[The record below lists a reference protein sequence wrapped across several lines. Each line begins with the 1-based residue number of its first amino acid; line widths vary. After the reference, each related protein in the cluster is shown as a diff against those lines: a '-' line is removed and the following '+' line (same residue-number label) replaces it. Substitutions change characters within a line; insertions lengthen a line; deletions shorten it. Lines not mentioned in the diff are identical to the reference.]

1 MSEHNPE
8 TPEAPET
15 LEEALQL
22 RSSPALERARHAA
35 FHLAIVVLALSLF
48 AAADSWFTISGL
60 GLAAVLS
67 MITGLA
73 AGFVFTSEVHEW
85 FHYLGAKFSGGNY
98 TTPTKMGLFV
108 YDWDFKSNTT
118 SQFFTMSIAGT
129 IGSLVGL
136 YSLYTWLP
144 AETVGR
150 VAVIAGGAAS
160 LAFAGAI
167 EWPVLQRTRQSGEP
181 FKELSKVDEQVL
193 TRSTVIAI
201 VTVVVVWQMLT

>member
-1 MSEHNPE
+1 MPEPNPE
-8 TPEAPET
+8 TPET

-22 RSSPALERARHAA
+22 PSSPALERARHAA
-35 FHLAIVVLALSLF
+35 FHLAVVVLALSLF

-60 GLAAVLS
+60 GLAAALS
-67 MITGLA
+67 VITGLA

-85 FHYLGAKFSGGNY
+85 FHYLGAKFSGGTY
-98 TTPTKMGLFV
+98 STPDKMGLFV
-108 YDWDFKSNTT
+108 YDWDFKSNST

-144 AETVGR
+144 PETVGR

-167 EWPVLQRTRQSGEP
+167 EWPVLRRTRQSGEP
-181 FKELSKVDEQVL
+181 FTELSKVDEQVL
-193 TRSTVIAI
+193 TRSAVIAV
-201 VTVVVVWQMLT
+201 VTTFVVWQMLT